1 MKIFVEEK
9 KHDIWIDETML
20 VHEFIEDVV
29 EKYVFDKY
37 YYDHFLF
44 DVQSNIFLD
53 PDKNFRENKVLSG
66 DLLILG

>member
-1 MKIFVEEK
+1 
-9 KHDIWIDETML
+9 ML